1 MTPRVRFDR
10 VSKSFGGTR
19 ALNEVSFDLA
29 PGCVHALV
37 GENGAGKSTLIRILA
52 GASPRDA
59 GSISIDGREWSP
71 VNPRQARQAG
81 IAVVYQELSIVPHLS
96 VAENV
101 FLGRWP
107 RRLGIVDFASL
118 HAASAALFVQLGI
131 DLPHGTIAGSLSIA
145 QQQMVE
151 IARALSMDARV
162 LVLDEPSAVLTPK
175 EVGTLFGF
183 VRSLTARGVSV
194 LYISHRFEEVFALA
208 DWVTVLCDGRHIS
221 TRPIAQVTREGLIRD
236 TVGRD
241 IAPPPIRHGS
251 KHGEPVLVVRGLT
264 SRSRFE
270 NITFDIRAG
279 EIFGLAGLVGSGRTS
294 IARAIFGAARVDAG
308 AVRVTTTNGPFTS
321 PKQAQRAGI
330 ALIPEDRK
338 REGLLT
344 LRPLRENLTL
354 AHLHD
359 HSCAGILRAHSE
371 RSASRR
377 LIDGHRIK
385 SPHIESPVI
394 TLSGGNQQKALIAR
408 WLAKPYSVVIL
419 DEPTRGVDIGAK
431 SEIHAIIRR
440 IACAGA
446 AVLIIS
452 SELPEIIALCD
463 GIGVMRRGKLVGT
476 IDNSS
481 SQATQAQIMEL
492 AIGASAA

>member
-19 ALNEVSFDLA
+19 ALDAVSFDVT

-37 GENGAGKSTLIRILA
+37 GENGAGKSTLMRILA
-52 GASPRDA
+52 GATPRDA

-81 IAVVYQELSIVPHLS
+81 IAVVYQELSLAPHLS

-107 RRLGIVDFASL
+107 SRLGIVDFDSL
-118 HAASAALFVQLGI
+118 RAAAAALFTRLGI
-131 DLPHGTIAGSLSIA
+131 DAPTGTLAGSLSIA
-145 QQQMVE
+145 QQQIVE
-151 IARALSMDARV
+151 IARALSMDANV

-175 EVGTLFGF
+175 EVETLFGF
-183 VRSLTARGVSV
+183 VRSLTTRGVSV

-221 TRPIAQVTREGLIRD
+221 TRPIDEVTRDGLIRD

-241 IAPPPIRHGS
+241 IAPAPTRHES
-251 KHGEPVLVVRGLT
+251 KQGEPVLIVRGLT
-264 SRSRFE
+264 SRHRFE
-270 NITFDIRAG
+270 NVSFDIRAG

-294 IARAIFGAARVDAG
+294 VARAVFGAAHVDSG
-308 AVRVTTTNGPFTS
+308 TVCVGTTSGPFTS

-338 REGLLT
+338 REGLLVM
-344 LRPLRENLTL
+344 RPLRENLTL
-354 AHLHD
+354 ANLRD
-359 HSCAGILRAHSE
+359 HASAGIIRAPSE
-371 RSASRR
+371 RAAARR
-377 LIDGHRIK
+377 LVTEHRIK

-440 IACAGA
+440 IASAGA

-492 AIGASAA
+492 AIGAAAA